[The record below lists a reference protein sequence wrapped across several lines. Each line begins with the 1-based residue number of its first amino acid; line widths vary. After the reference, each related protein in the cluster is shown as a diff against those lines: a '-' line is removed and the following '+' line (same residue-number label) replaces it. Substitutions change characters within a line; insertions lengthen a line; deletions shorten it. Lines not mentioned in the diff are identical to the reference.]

1 MNIIRVLTFKTFVA
15 PRDERSSQSATDTL
29 LALGGVKNIII
40 CLGEIPR
47 DLRVGC
53 HRIPSV
59 YHGRNTTG
67 SHGIPQWH
75 RVRPH
80 GGIPPRDPMAGSH
93 GGVARRDPTAGSHGR
108 IPWRDRTAGSHGG
121 IERRDPTAG
130 SHGGIPPRDSAA
142 GYHGGNHMA
151 GSHGIARRPCG
162 NVKKT
167 SSLGLFLLNRHHHRR
182 RRRVHAGEA
191 MKCGRGTRSR
201 RCRLR
206 ALKARNLISYDKWG
220 KKCRAFHGP

>member
-29 LALGGVKNIII
+29 LVLGGVKNIIL

-67 SHGIPQWH
+67 SHGIPLWH
-75 RVRPH
+75 RMRSH

-93 GGVARRDPTAGSHGR
+93 GGVARRDPTAGSHG
-108 IPWRDRTAGSHGG
+108 G

-130 SHGGIPPRDSAA
+130 SHGGIPRDRAA
-142 GYHGGNHMA
+142 SLRECQEDPVFEFISLESPPPLPPPA
-151 GSHGIARRPCG
+151 CTRWGSDEVWSWHSFATLQVAC
-162 NVKKT
+162 VK
-167 SSLGLFLLNRHHHRR
+167 S
-182 RRRVHAGEA
+182 
-191 MKCGRGTRSR
+191 
-201 RCRLR
+201 
-206 ALKARNLISYDKWG
+206 
-220 KKCRAFHGP
+220 P